1 VHKVLAFRACHYLAL
16 RHLDCLSRLGCPQIQ
31 LQVKGVRMSMK
42 YLPVVLRAPLQV
54 TVPPGLLCH
63 LILGMGEL
71 SLKVEV
77 V

>member
-1 VHKVLAFRACHYLAL
+1 
-16 RHLDCLSRLGCPQIQ
+16 
-31 LQVKGVRMSMK
+31 MK
-42 YLPVVLRAPLQV
+42 YLPVVPRAPRQV
-54 TVPPGLLCH
+54 TVPPGLLCQ